1 MFTISVVY
9 LGSPLLHPS
18 TTLREASDHPGD
30 FLADGWCCWW
40 CSLEVS
46 QPQGVD
52 KHQFSLCPCIIGGMV
67 HIMLYT
73 LPKTNIASENRVS
86 KKENSLP
93 TIHFQGLCWFRG
105 GCSSSHH
112 HGNGEGHVPLRRD
125 GIYSVV
131 SISILIVL
139 ARFGLPFCL
148 LCLIFLLFLGWW
160 ETLRT
165 SHIWRLCWCRD
176 RFDPKQKKSFECSKI
191 NSYSLPPER
200 RVSLKTWCWVV
211 WYLFI
216 GCPSRL
222 VGGLFYIAT
231 ELALS

>member
-1 MFTISVVY
+1 M
-9 LGSPLLHPS
+9 
-18 TTLREASDHPGD
+18 A
-30 FLADGWCCWW
+30 
-40 CSLEVS
+40 
-46 QPQGVD
+46 GVAGGVLWRSAN
-52 KHQFSLCPCIIGGMV
+52 HRGLTNINFRCAPCIIGGMV